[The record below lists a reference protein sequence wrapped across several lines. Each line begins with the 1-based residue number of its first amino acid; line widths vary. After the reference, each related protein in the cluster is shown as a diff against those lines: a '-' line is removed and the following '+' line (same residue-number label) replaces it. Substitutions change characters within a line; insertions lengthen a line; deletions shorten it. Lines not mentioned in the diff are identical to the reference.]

1 MDKLCRHKI
10 NDFFHI
16 FDTSLKRKNVILK
29 TKPFKSGT
37 LPDYIEIFSVNKK
50 EALTNVINM
59 SIRQ

>member
-1 MDKLCRHKI
+1 MI
-10 NDFFHI
+10 FFHL
-16 FDTSLKRKNVILK
+16 FDTSLKRKIEILK